1 MTIVAPYIWL
11 EWVELSLEGWPSY
24 CGNVVER
31 CGLVTCQSVSPSKLD
46 LILELADAGFML
58 ICLQIPGKG
67 SLGSCSS

>member
-1 MTIVAPYIWL
+1 MCVTIVAPYIWL

-46 LILELADAGFML
+46 LILELADA
-58 ICLQIPGKG
+58 
-67 SLGSCSS
+67 